1 MVSALRG
8 PVHNLVHFG
17 ANEEL
22 VRALLTTGVK
32 FVIVRGLA
40 IAWYCPERQ
49 ADDMDLLVE
58 PSAEN
63 SARVA
68 AALASLRLHGFTADS
83 FAKVGLQVPLKGVYY
98 AELLTPAQDSPAFSE
113 TEAKAV
119 QAKLF
124 NLPVLVA
131 SISTLIAMKK
141 RAAQAESAQREKHLS
156 DIGLLERH
164 SFQWEEK

>member
-1 MVSALRG
+1 MLGSMNNRIG
-8 PVHNLVHFG
+8 DNLVHFG

-22 VRALLTTGVK
+22 VHALLATGVK
-32 FVIVRGLA
+32 FVVIGGLA
-40 IAWYCPERQ
+40 VAWYCPERQ

-83 FAKVGLQVPLKGVYY
+83 FAKAGLQVPMKGAYY
-98 AELLTPAQDSPAFSE
+98 AELLTPAQDLPTFSE
-113 TEAKAV
+113 TEAQAV

-131 SISTLIAMKK
+131 SVSTLIAMKK
-141 RAAQAESAQREKHLS
+141 RAAQAQPAQREKHLS
-156 DIGLLERH
+156 DISLLERH
-164 SFQWEEK
+164 SFQ